1 MKTIYL
7 PQSLKITAGGLSTG
21 IMIETTLTS
30 VFQIAQIWI

>member
-7 PQSLKITAGGLSTG
+7 PQSLKITVENLSRG